1 MAGTT
6 ARGYPYP
13 TGGDPA
19 NVDGDIQALAAAI
32 DADVTGLGTWTTY
45 TPTWTAVTTNPVIG
59 NGTLTGRYKVNGK
72 TVQVQI
78 SMLAG
83 TTTTFGSGAWIFAL
97 PTGTAVHQVAFTA
110 LVDDS
115 SAATRWGGA
124 GWVQTGG
131 NSVIRTTVTDNSTG
145 IASSTPMTWATG
157 DHLVLTGFYEL
168 P

>member
-13 TGGDPA
+13 TNADPA

-32 DADVTGLGTWTTY
+32 DADVTALGAWTSY
-45 TPTWTAVTTNPVIG
+45 VPTWTAVTTNPVIG

-72 TVQVQI
+72 TVSVQI
-78 SMLAG
+78 SMTAG

-97 PTGTAVHQVAFTA
+97 PTGTAVHQVAFAA
-110 LVDDS
+110 LVNDS
-115 SAATRWGGA
+115 SASVRWGGT
-124 GWVQTGG
+124 GWVQTGAA
-131 NSVIRTTVTDNSTG
+131 TVTRTIVTDGSTG
-145 IASSTPMTWATG
+145 IASSTPMAWDVG
-157 DHLVLTGFYEL
+157 DTLVLTGQYEL